1 MMKKLMMCGML
12 FFFAISLF
20 GKYEEETLFQGEIV
34 HGGFGGPVVKFTQ
47 VKDELGI
54 LVGGRGGWIINHA
67 LSLGGGG
74 YRLVNPIG
82 GPSSL
87 PYVEPRLGLGY
98 GGFEMEYIW
107 RSGKR
112 VHSTVMLLVGGGGSD
127 YYEGNESGCCFDGEE
142 DRKNW
147 DSFVVVEPSFQIE
160 LNVTQF
166 LRINVGAGWRFVTG
180 VEKYDLSNSDIGGPS
195 VNFIL
200 KFGRF

>member
-1 MMKKLMMCGML
+1 
-12 FFFAISLF
+12 
-20 GKYEEETLFQGEIV
+20 
-34 HGGFGGPVVKFTQ
+34 
-47 VKDELGI
+47 
-54 LVGGRGGWIINHA
+54 
-67 LSLGGGG
+67 
-74 YRLVNPIG
+74 
-82 GPSSL
+82 
-87 PYVEPRLGLGY
+87 
-98 GGFEMEYIW
+98 ME
-107 RSGKR
+107 
-112 VHSTVMLLVGGGGSD
+112 VGSD